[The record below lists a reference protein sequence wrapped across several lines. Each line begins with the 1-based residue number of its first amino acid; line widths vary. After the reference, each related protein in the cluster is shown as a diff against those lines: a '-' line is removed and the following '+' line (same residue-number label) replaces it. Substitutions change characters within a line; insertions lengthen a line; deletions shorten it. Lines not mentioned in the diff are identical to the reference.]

1 MKNKQK
7 EQRTIKFLLISNAAL
22 TVVVVILFLLTSLQF
37 KAIQGAYDSNAE
49 NSFKTMRLEAYLRNR
64 GLVDGALINDDVKPY
79 SIEDMEEFQKWYDE
93 RHEDD
98 SEN

>member
-1 MKNKQK
+1 M
-7 EQRTIKFLLISNAAL
+7 TVAA
-22 TVVVVILFLLTSLQF
+22 VVLFLLTSLQF